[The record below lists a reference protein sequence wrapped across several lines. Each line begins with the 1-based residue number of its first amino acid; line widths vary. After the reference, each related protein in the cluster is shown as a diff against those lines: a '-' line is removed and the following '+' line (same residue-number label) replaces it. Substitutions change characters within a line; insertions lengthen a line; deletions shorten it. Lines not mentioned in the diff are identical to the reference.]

1 MHSCGEQLLLVGYPV
16 ILLVAEHSF
25 GGRHVE
31 ALPFRPLETPHGPVR
46 IGGVVKTAQDI
57 VVMRV
62 VC

>member
-1 MHSCGEQLLLVGYPV
+1 MHLLMGYPV

>member
-31 ALPFRPLETPHGPVR
+31 ALPFRPLETPHR